1 MYNIETIK
9 FYRKET
15 NMNFRRKRNSN
26 AMIGIASY
34 GRPVLVLLVID
45 GRCMRR
51 SKVCVNVTW
60 ICCQS
65 CDVLLI
71 EFKPGGPRFDYKSIM
86 LMVPRIWLVL
96 VGRWLWRLSQ
106 NVDAEKVVSWW
117 LTLTNIVEQI
127 ICVLGGML

>member
-1 MYNIETIK
+1 M
-9 FYRKET
+9 
-15 NMNFRRKRNSN
+15 FRSKKGKK
-26 AMIGIASY
+26 AMIGIVSS
-34 GRPVLVLLVID
+34 GSPVLVLLVID

-60 ICCQS
+60 VFRQS

-86 LMVPRIWLVL
+86 LMVPRILL
-96 VGRWLWRLSQ
+96 VGRRLWCLLQ

-117 LTLTNIVEQI
+117 LTLANLVEQI